1 MPSNSQTI
9 IDKYEIAVSNGV
21 YSAAEVDTIVA
32 DLKTLHKASQLKRK
46 ILLSA
51 CLVVVA
57 ASALDRGMMRSNQIQ
72 ITQLPSA
79 NSVDQSV
86 RKLQSVDEFA
96 DWVECEGIATVP
108 ESYLIAENPSDADM
122 YICKPTLSSYNCVTT
137 PTTAPTN
144 PPTGTATAL
153 PTTSPTATVTD
164 EPTPL
169 VTTESPS
176 TSPTT
181 GDICYNNID
190 YRHEGNRTRTC
201 KWVQELGVSNFQL
214 HTEIC
219 NTIGTTECPA
229 ACGICCADNPDSNT
243 FNTPFNYINC
253 ALVANRY
260 IISCDIGLDY
270 ICPVTCGVCLV
281 ETSPPVLTDPPTLR
295 GTAAPSAA
303 VMVTASPTLPD
314 TAAPSAAVMVTSSP
328 TLPDTAAPS
337 AAVMVTGS
345 PTLPDTAAPSAAVM
359 VTASPIAGPR

>member
-1 MPSNSQTI
+1 MLSNSQTI

-79 NSVDQSV
+79 NAVDQSV
-86 RKLQSVDEFA
+86 RRLQSVEEFA

-108 ESYLIAENPSDADM
+108 DSYLMEENPSMADV

-137 PTTAPTN
+137 PTTPPTN
-144 PPTGTATAL
+144 PPTQIASAS
-153 PTTSPTATVTD
+153 PTTSPTATATD

-190 YRHEGNRTRTC
+190 FRFFGIPDRDC
-201 KWVQELGVSNFQL
+201 GWVQNLAVSDFSLYTDVCSSVGAAN
-214 HTEIC
+214 
-219 NTIGTTECPA
+219 CPA
-229 ACGICCADNPDSNT
+229 ACGVCCADNPDSNT
-243 FNTPFNYINC
+243 FVSPFQMINC
-253 ALVANRY
+253 SLLASRFLNLCNLGVY
-260 IISCDIGLDY
+260 KT
-270 ICPVTCGVCLV
+270 ICPVTCNTCAV
-281 ETSPPVLTDPPTLR
+281 ETSPPVVTDAPVPAPVVTDAPVPAPVVTDAPVPAPVVTDAPVPAPVVTDAPVPAPVFTDAPTLR

-303 VMVTASPTLPD
+303 VTAP
-314 TAAPSAAVMVTSSP
+314 PSAAVM
-328 TLPDTAAPS
+328 
-337 AAVMVTGS
+337 
-345 PTLPDTAAPSAAVM
+345 
-359 VTASPIAGPR
+359 